1 MVSVEKEKGIA
12 LVTGGAQ
19 RLGKS
24 ICLFLA
30 HYGYDIVIHYWKSEE
45 EALLLSKQ
53 IETFGRK
60 CYVFKADLLD
70 EVEMLEL
77 IPRISKKISGKLN
90 LLINNASIFEY
101 DNYGNA
107 SIDSWNR
114 HINSNLKAPFFL
126 TQSFSKQIPDPYCND
141 NGEFY
146 ANANVINIV
155 DQRVKK
161 PTPQFITYSLAKMA
175 LMSLT
180 ITSAQALCPGIRVN
194 AIGPGP
200 TLQGKRQSDDHYD
213 TQRKSTILGRGAS
226 PDEISNTI
234 KYYLESPGVTGQ
246 VICVDGGQHLAWQ
259 TKDVLGV
266 E

>member
-1 MVSVEKEKGIA
+1 MVSFEKKKGIA

-19 RLGKS
+19 RLGKRIS
-24 ICLFLA
+24 IFLA

-45 EALLLSKQ
+45 EALLLSKK
-53 IETFGRK
+53 IESLGRK
-60 CYVFKADLLD
+60 CYIFKANLLD

-77 IPRISKKISGKLN
+77 IPRISKKISGKIN

-101 DNYGNA
+101 DNFENA
-107 SIDSWNR
+107 NIESWNR

-126 TQSFSKQIPDPYCND
+126 TQCFSRQVPDPNCND
-141 NGEFY
+141 NGEFSS
-146 ANANVINIV
+146 NANVINII

-161 PTPQFITYSLAKMA
+161 PTPEFITYSLAKMA

-200 TLQGKRQSDDHYD
+200 TLQGKRQSDEHYD
-213 TQRKSTILGRGAS
+213 AQRKSTILGRGVS

-234 KYYLESPGVTGQ
+234 KYFLESPGVTGQ
-246 VICVDGGQHLAWQ
+246 IICVDGGQHLAWK